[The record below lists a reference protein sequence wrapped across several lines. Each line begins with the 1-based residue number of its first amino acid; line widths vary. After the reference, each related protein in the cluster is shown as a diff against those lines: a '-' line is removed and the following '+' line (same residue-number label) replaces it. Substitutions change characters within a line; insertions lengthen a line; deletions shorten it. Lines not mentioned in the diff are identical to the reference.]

1 MIETSS
7 LLITLIMF
15 TLLITEIRITVVYL
29 DTVIYNGKYKWMKS
43 VPTEDLGGINVKR
56 KQYASIS
63 RLWNNGSWKWK
74 KRSFL

>member
-56 KQYASIS
+56 
-63 RLWNNGSWKWK
+63 
-74 KRSFL
+74 